1 MIDFKQGG
9 YRSATTIRMDDDLK
23 AQVNALLD
31 SMGLSF
37 NTFVN
42 MASIQLVS
50 QRRIPFEIK
59 EPAPALPTAGHA
71 STNGVVYEGLDER
84 GYPKVTVPGIIGA
97 RPGTCRRRGNDSSQG
112 MAR

>member
-1 MIDFKQGG
+1 M
-9 YRSATTIRMDDDLK
+9 SATTIRMDNDLK
-23 AQVNALLD
+23 AQVTALLD

-59 EPAPALPTAGHA
+59 EPAPALPAAGHV

-84 GYPKVTVPGIIGA
+84 GYPKVAIPASMVLDPERA
-97 RPGTCRRRGNDSSQG
+97 DDGTMILPKEWHDDE
-112 MAR
+112 

>member
-1 MIDFKQGG
+1 MG
-9 YRSATTIRMDDDLK
+9 ATTIRMDDDLK
-23 AQVNALLD
+23 TQVNALLD

-59 EPAPALPTAGHA
+59 EPAPVLPTAGHA

-84 GYPKVTVPGIIGA
+84 GYPKVTIPPSMVLNPK
-97 RPGTCRRRGNDSSQG
+97 RTDDGTMLLPKAWRDDQ
-112 MAR
+112 

>member
-1 MIDFKQGG
+1 M
-9 YRSATTIRMDDDLK
+9 SATTIRMDDDLK
-23 AQVNALLD
+23 AQVNTLLD

-59 EPAPALPTAGHA
+59 EPAPTLPTIGHVSA
-71 STNGVVYEGLDER
+71 NGVAYDGLDER
-84 GYPKVTVPGIIGA
+84 GYPKVAIPPSMVLDPKRA
-97 RPGTCRRRGNDSSQG
+97 ADGTMILPKEWRDDQ
-112 MAR
+112 

>member
-1 MIDFKQGG
+1 M
-9 YRSATTIRMDDDLK
+9 SATTIRMDDDLK

-37 NTFVN
+37 NTLVN

-84 GYPKVTVPGIIGA
+84 GYPKVTVPASMVLDPERADDGVMILPKEW
-97 RPGTCRRRGNDSSQG
+97 RDDE
-112 MAR
+112 